1 MKKDKIDKNK
11 MEKDS
16 LSGSEIMKDKMGN
29 DKDRK
34 EGIILN
40 NCKDYKLN
48 LKTLEKGQKRKDLK
62 F

>member
-34 EGIILN
+34 GRGL
-40 NCKDYKLN
+40 
-48 LKTLEKGQKRKDLK
+48 